1 MPEQNKK
8 LFLSAVTVEFAPHR
22 DLLARDLARP
32 TLDVAVQ
39 ERFVTGGGSLLEKL
53 DDYIRS
59 CDGVIHLIGKRAGR
73 DDDSLAKPAEV
84 AALLASYPDFA
95 AQLPALAPALANPQ
109 PGFTYTQWE
118 AYLAIYHRKP
128 VFIYRPSDNAAP
140 IPGCTHDPAQEKSQH
155 DHYARICAR
164 GHDRGQFDNE
174 ERLSSAVLRDLVE
187 ILPRLESSL
196 NIPPTTLPH
205 TARHLIGRDADLTR
219 LDQLWNNNTK
229 NVVVIRA
236 WGGVGKTALVAAW
249 MAELSAKGWRGA
261 ERVYDVSFYSQGTR
275 TAGQTENAASADV
288 FIQRALEHFGDP
300 DPLKGSAH
308 DKGARLAKLVADKRT
323 LLVLDGLEPLQH
335 PPGPMAGQLKDPAVA
350 ALIKGL
356 AAKNPG
362 LCVITTRE
370 RLTDINQY
378 YARTA
383 EDWELSHLSPEAGAE
398 LLTTLGVHGT
408 PQQLVEA
415 AAEVKGH
422 ALTLTLI
429 GGFLALAH
437 QGDIRRRDVFKF
449 EEADKAAQGGHAFR
463 LLRAY
468 EDWFAGPTKPLLAR
482 FMLRIKR
489 LLGQR
494 AEPAEGEIQLAIL
507 RLMGL
512 FDRPAD
518 PGCLAALRRP
528 PAIPGLTD
536 DLVTLTQA
544 QWNTAITR
552 LQEIGLVST
561 QPHETIQVFG
571 YDQQAARTSQLGFG
585 TLGALEEF
593 HSPLQPA
600 PGDLALDAHPLLREH
615 FARRLR
621 DSAPN
626 AWQGAHQRL
635 FDHLCAAVPYWPEGL
650 TGLAPLYQ
658 AVAHGCH
665 AGLHQ
670 RARADVYRDRILRG
684 AGPGGFYSTKALG
697 AIGADLAAV
706 ACFFVPERD
715 PWSTPHP
722 TLTPADQ
729 SWLLGQAA
737 FSLRALGRLREALQ
751 PMRTGLERY
760 VESSEWKNAAIS
772 ASNLSGL
779 ELTLGDV
786 AAAVRDAE
794 QSVAHADRSAD
805 EFQRM
810 GNRTTH
816 ADALHQAGDLDRSR
830 ARYEEA
836 ETLQAAMEP
845 DTPRLYSVQGYQF
858 CDLLLS
864 QTERAAWRAI
874 LRPPSTPAPPGQ
886 SLQHLLARC
895 AEAEDRASYARAIAQ
910 SQNWLL
916 DIALDTLTLARA
928 ALYRAALQASAS
940 PAPPAPPATGS
951 PLALG
956 LSLADEAVDALR
968 AAGQMDDLPRG
979 LLTRALARS
988 LAGDETGARA
998 DLDEAWH
1005 IAEPGPMPL
1014 FMADVHLH
1022 RARLFR
1028 DKAELAKAAELIQK
1042 HKYGRRQAE
1051 LEDAR
1056 AALR

>member
-1 MPEQNKK
+1 MPAQNKK
-8 LFLSAVTVEFAPHR
+8 LFLSAVSAEFR
-22 DLLARDLARP
+22 SYRELLAPDIRRAGVVLM
-32 TLDVAVQ
+32 VQ
-39 ERFVTGGGSLLEKL
+39 EDFPVGSGTLLESL
-53 DDYIRS
+53 DDFIRE
-59 CDGVIHLIGKRAGR
+59 CDAVIHLIGYRTGSVPQPREVEQIKRR
-73 DDDSLAKPAEV
+73 
-84 AALLASYPDFA
+84 YPD
-95 AQLPALAPALANPQ
+95 LSERLKPIAPDIERDQ
-109 PGFTYTQWE
+109 PGFSYTQWE
-118 AYLAIYHRKP
+118 AYLAIYHDPEHKLRVYCCAPGAELDCKDPPDP
-128 VFIYRPSDNAAP
+128 VEAK
-140 IPGCTHDPAQEKSQH
+140 AQQDHHHRIERLGQH
-155 DHYARICAR
+155 
-164 GHDRGQFDNE
+164 RGQFIHS
-174 ERLSSAVLRDLVE
+174 ERLSSHVLADLRH

-196 NIPPTTLPH
+196 NILPTTLAH

-249 MAELSAKGWRGA
+249 MAELAAKGWRGA

-308 DKGARLAKLVADKRT
+308 DKGARLAKLVAEKRT

-335 PPGPMAGQLKDPAVA
+335 PPGPMAGQLKDPALA

-356 AAKNPG
+356 AAKNLG

-370 RLTDINQY
+370 RLADINQY

-398 LLTTLGVHGT
+398 LLKTLGVTGLKT
-408 PQQLVEA
+408 ELIEA
-415 AAEVKGH
+415 AREVKGH
-422 ALTLTLI
+422 ALTLNLI
-429 GGFLALAH
+429 GGYLALAH
-437 QGDIRRRDVFKF
+437 QGDIRRRDVFDF
-449 EEADKAAQGGHAFR
+449 QQADDEVQGGHAFKA
-463 LLRAY
+463 LKAY
-468 EDWFAGPTKPLLAR
+468 ETWLPTSGK
-482 FMLRIKR
+482 
-489 LLGQR
+489 G
-494 AEPAEGEIQLAIL
+494 GEHQLAIL
-507 RLMGL
+507 RLMGH

-518 PGCLAALRRP
+518 PGCLAALRKP

-544 QWNTAITR
+544 QWNAAITR

-561 QPHETIQVFG
+561 QSHESIKVFG
-571 YDQQAARTSQLGFG
+571 YDEPTARMQMMRLKPVG
-585 TLGALEEF
+585 TPTEF
-593 HSPLQPA
+593 HPRLQVA
-600 PGDLALDAHPLLREH
+600 PGDPALDAHPLLREH

-621 DSAPN
+621 DSAPK

-670 RARADVYRDRILRG
+670 RAFQDVYVNRILRG
-684 AGPGGFYSTKALG
+684 TGPGGAYSTKALG
-697 AIGADLAAV
+697 AIGANLAAV
-706 ACFFVPERD
+706 ACFFVPEKD

-729 SWLLGQAA
+729 SWLLNEAA

-751 PMRTGLERY
+751 PMRTGLKRY
-760 VESSEWKNAAIS
+760 AESGDWKAAAIV

-794 QSVAHADRSAD
+794 KSVAHADRSAD
-805 EFQRM
+805 EGQKM
-810 GNRTTH
+810 INRSTH
-816 ADALHQAGDLDRSR
+816 ADALHHAGDLDQAR
-830 ARYEEA
+830 ARFEEA
-836 ETLQAAMEP
+836 ETLQAARQP
-845 DTPRLYSVQGYQF
+845 ATPRLYSLPGYLL

-864 QTERAAWRAI
+864 QAEQESWRAI
-874 LRPPSTPAPPGQ
+874 LRPPSTPTPTNQ
-886 SLQHLLARC
+886 SQQASVASC
-895 AEAEDRASYARAIAQ
+895 DEAEDRASYARAIAERN
-910 SQNWLL
+910 NWLL

-928 ALYRAALQASAS
+928 ALYRAALQADS
-940 PAPPAPPATGS
+940 PPAPAPGS
-951 PLALG
+951 SLALG
-956 LSLADEAVDALR
+956 LSLADEAVAALR
-968 AAGQMDDLPRG
+968 AAGHMHHVPRG
-979 LLTRALARS
+979 LLTRALARW
-988 LAGDETGARA
+988 LTGDGAGARA
-998 DLDEAWH
+998 DLAEAWD

-1014 FMADVHLH
+1014 FMADIHLH

-1028 DKAELAKAAELIQK
+1028 DRTELARATELIQK
-1042 HKYGRRQAE
+1042 HGYRRRREE

-1056 AALR
+1056 AILR